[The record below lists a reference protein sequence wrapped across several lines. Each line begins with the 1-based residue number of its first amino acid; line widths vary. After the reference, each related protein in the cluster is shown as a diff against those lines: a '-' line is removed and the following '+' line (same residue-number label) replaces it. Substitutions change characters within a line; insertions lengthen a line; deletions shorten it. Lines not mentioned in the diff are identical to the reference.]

1 MRPLLRLCVF
11 LVAGTG
17 LVAQD
22 GTLAV
27 PANIKA
33 EGLPPIPSTIPEKLR
48 PYASFGRTVLLG
60 WHPSRNE
67 ILVSNTSGAAPQIHL
82 VTAPGASSTAVG
94 EGVRGNSASFG
105 PLSSDFFIYL
115 TDTAG
120 NEQSQLYRFD
130 VAERKSTL
138 LTDGKTRNRMAAWAT
153 RTNRIA
159 FTSIRRN
166 GTDWDLYAM
175 DVVDPTTSK
184 MIAEL
189 PGQWTVA
196 DWSPDDRELLLI
208 QGVGVDAVLW
218 TYNLLTG
225 ARTAITEEK
234 PASSWRFPQYGP
246 DGQTIYA
253 VSNRGSELPRVW
265 RRQGGTWTSLTK
277 DGDSV
282 ESLALSPDGSTMAVV
297 FDRDAASRLELIDTK
312 TLKTR
317 VVPTLPTGTLT
328 SLSGVAEVRWN
339 SSGTTMGVTVNTL
352 RTNGDVF
359 SVDAKSG
366 AVTRWTTSNVGG
378 VDPATLPEP
387 EIVRWKSFDGKMIA
401 GVLYRP
407 PAKFTGPRPVMIN
420 IHGGPNDA
428 YERPRFQGRSGYF
441 LNELGIAIIYPN
453 VRGSFGF
460 GRTFE
465 QLDDQKR
472 REDAVKDIGALLDW
486 IATQQH
492 LDSKRVMVTGAS
504 YGGYMT
510 YAVAQRYSDRIRC
523 AFAGSA
529 ISNFVTYLETT
540 EPQRVDDRRREYGDE
555 RDAAMREF
563 LLGVSPLT
571 HASKIRVP
579 LAIAHGRN
587 DPRVPV
593 GQAQVLYEAAK
604 ANNVPVWLVIYEDE
618 GHEIGRTAR
627 ANNDFNFYTWILFVE
642 KYLLN

>member
-1 MRPLLRLCVF
+1 MRALLRI
-11 LVAGTG
+11 G
-17 LVAQD
+17 LVLLAGAGLAAQD
-22 GTLAV
+22 GTVPV

-33 EGLPPIPSTIPEKLR
+33 EGLPPIPASIPEKLR
-48 PYASFGRTVLLG
+48 PYASFGRTVLLA
-60 WHPSRNE
+60 WHPSKPE
-67 ILVSNTSGAAPQIHL
+67 ILVSNSSGAAAQIHV
-82 VTAPGASSTAVG
+82 VTAPGAASSPVG
-94 EGVRGNSASFG
+94 EGVRGSSAGFG
-105 PLSSDFFIYL
+105 PLSSDFFVYL

-130 VAERKSTL
+130 VADRKSTL

-153 RTNRIA
+153 RSNRIA
-159 FTSIRRN
+159 FTSVRRN

-175 DVVDPTTSK
+175 DVTDPASSQ
-184 MIAEL
+184 MVAEL
-189 PGQWTVA
+189 PGQWAVA
-196 DWSPDDRELLLI
+196 DWSPDDKELLLI
-208 QGVGVDAVLW
+208 QGVGIDAVLW
-218 TYNLLTG
+218 TYNLETG

-234 PASSWRFPQYGP
+234 PASIWRFPQYGP
-246 DGQTIYA
+246 DGTIYA

-265 RRQGGTWTSLTK
+265 RRQGGQWTPLTK

-282 ESLALSPDGSTMAVV
+282 ETVALSPDGSTLAVV

-312 TLKTR
+312 TLKVR
-317 VVPTLPTGTLT
+317 VAPKLPTGTLT
-328 SLSGVAEVRWN
+328 SQGAEVRWN
-339 SSGTTMGVTVNTL
+339 PSGTALGVTVNTL

-387 EIVRWKSFDGKMIA
+387 EIVRWKSFDGKMIP

-441 LNELGIAIIYPN
+441 LNELGIAIVYPN

-460 GRTFE
+460 GRSFE
-465 QLDDQKR
+465 QLDDQKH

-486 IATQQH
+486 IATQKG
-492 LDSKRVMVTGAS
+492 LDPKRVMVTGAS

-510 YAVAQRYSDRIRC
+510 YAVAQKYPERIRA

-540 EPQRVDDRRREYGDE
+540 EPQRVEDRRREYGDE

-571 HASKIRVP
+571 QAAKIKVP
-579 LAIAHGRN
+579 LAIAHGKN
-587 DPRVPV
+587 DPRVPL
-593 GQAQVLYEAAK
+593 GQAQAMYEAAK
-604 ANNVPVWLVIYEDE
+604 ANNVPVWLIVYEDE
-618 GHEIGRTAR
+618 GHQIGAVR

-642 KYLLN
+642 KFLLN

>member
-1 MRPLLRLCVF
+1 MRALLRI
-11 LVAGTG
+11 G
-17 LVAQD
+17 LVLMLGAGLAAQS
-22 GTLAV
+22 GTVPV

-33 EGLPPIPSTIPEKLR
+33 EGLPPIPASIPEKLR
-48 PYASFGRTVLLG
+48 PYASSGRTVLLA
-60 WHPSRNE
+60 WHPTKNE
-67 ILVSNTSGAAPQIHL
+67 IIVSNSSGAAPQIH
-82 VTAPGASSTAVG
+82 VVSGPGAVSTPAA
-94 EGVRGNSASFG
+94 EGVRGSSVSYG

-130 VAERKSTL
+130 VTDRKSTL
-138 LTDGKTRNRMAAWAT
+138 LTDGKTRNRMAAWAN
-153 RTNRIA
+153 RANRIA
-159 FTSIRRN
+159 FTSVRRN
-166 GTDWDLYAM
+166 DADWDLYTM
-175 DVVDPTTSK
+175 DVADPTSSK
-184 MIAEL
+184 MVAQL

-208 QGVGVDAVLW
+208 QGVGVNAVLW
-218 TYNLLTG
+218 IYNLETG
-225 ARTAITEEK
+225 ARTVITEEK
-234 PASSWRFPQYGP
+234 PASIWRFPQYGP
-246 DGQTIYA
+246 DGKTIYA
-253 VSNRGSELPRVW
+253 ISNRDSELPRVW
-265 RRQGGTWTSLTK
+265 RRDATTWTALTR

-282 ESLALSPDGSTMAVV
+282 ESVALSPDGATLAVV
-297 FDRDAASRLELIDTK
+297 FDRDASSRLELIDTK
-312 TLKTR
+312 TRKVR
-317 VVPTLPTGTLT
+317 VAPKLPAGTITEL
-328 SLSGVAEVRWN
+328 RWN
-339 SSGTTMGVTVNTL
+339 SSGTALGLTLNTL

-359 SVDAKSG
+359 SVDHKTG

-387 EIVRWKSFDGKMIA
+387 EIVHWKSFDGKMIP

-441 LNELGIAIIYPN
+441 LNELGIAIVFPN

-460 GRTFE
+460 GRAFE

-486 IATQQH
+486 IATQKN
-492 LDSKRVMVTGAS
+492 LDPKRVMVTGAS

-510 YAVAQRYSDRIRC
+510 YAVAEKYPERIRC

-529 ISNFVTYLETT
+529 IANFVTYLETT

-563 LLGVSPLT
+563 LLGISPVT
-571 HASKIRVP
+571 HAAKIKVP
-579 LAIAHGRN
+579 LAIAHGKN

-593 GQAQVLYEAAK
+593 AQAQAMYEAAK
-604 ANNVPVWLVIYEDE
+604 ANNVPVWLVVYEDE

-627 ANNDFNFYTWILFVE
+627 ANNDFNFYVWIQFVE
-642 KYLLN
+642 KFLLN

>member
-1 MRPLLRLCVF
+1 MRAFLRF
-11 LVAGTG
+11 G
-17 LVAQD
+17 LVLFLGAGLAAQT
-22 GTLAV
+22 GTVPV

-33 EGLPPIPSTIPEKLR
+33 EGLPPIPASIPEKLR
-48 PYASFGRTVLLG
+48 PYASFGRTVLLA
-60 WHPSRNE
+60 WHPSKNE
-67 ILVSNTSGAAPQIHL
+67 IVVSNSSGAAPQIHM
-82 VTAPGASSTAVG
+82 VSGPGAASTAVA
-94 EGVRGNSASFG
+94 EGVRGSSASYG

-130 VAERKSTL
+130 VADRKSTL

-153 RTNRIA
+153 RANRIA
-159 FTSIRRN
+159 FTSVRRN
-166 GTDWDLYAM
+166 DTDWDLYAM
-175 DVVDPTTSK
+175 DVADPASSK
-184 MIAEL
+184 MLAQL

-208 QGVGVDAVLW
+208 QGVGVNAVLW
-218 TYNLLTG
+218 TYNLETG
-225 ARTAITEEK
+225 QRTAITEEK
-234 PASSWRFPQYGP
+234 PASIWRFPQYGP
-246 DGQTIYA
+246 DGKAIYA

-265 RRQGGTWTSLTK
+265 RRDAATWTPLTK

-312 TLKTR
+312 TLKVR
-317 VVPTLPTGTLT
+317 VAPKLPTGTIT
-328 SLSGVAEVRWN
+328 SLSGAAEVRWN
-339 SSGTTMGVTVNTL
+339 SSGTALGVTVNTL

-359 SVDAKSG
+359 SVEAKSG

-387 EIVRWKSFDGKMIA
+387 EIVRWKSFDGRAIP

-460 GRTFE
+460 GRAFE

-486 IATQQH
+486 IATQKD
-492 LDSKRVMVTGAS
+492 LDPKRVMVTGAS

-510 YAVAQRYSDRIRC
+510 YAVAEKYPERIRC

-529 ISNFVTYLETT
+529 IANFVTYLETT

-563 LLGVSPLT
+563 LLGISPVT
-571 HASKIRVP
+571 HASTIKVP
-579 LAIAHGRN
+579 LAIAHGKN

-593 GQAQVLYEAAK
+593 AQAQAMYDAAK

-618 GHEIGRTAR
+618 GHEIGRSAR
-627 ANNDFNFYTWILFVE
+627 ANNDFNFYAWILFVE
-642 KYLLN
+642 KFLLG